1 MNQERPRRVGVV
13 ARVLALTFLST
24 LIAFAVALLLSI
36 LGTVIHARI
45 EHASPDLMYAYKHI
59 AFPIAVSTGAVAL
72 IVMTAIEIR
81 NYRQGRV
88 LAAIERAAALKH

>member
-36 LGTVIHARI
+36 LGTVIHGRI